1 MSSLEAEPPG
11 PPPWHPKRDPLSEY
25 AFDLIPIDSDV
36 RVRVALGSGVAPT
49 LAWAAL
55 ALESGLVVR
64 AVRAPEDDLGLVILE
79 VDGEAFRVGR
89 LPGGYEH
96 PVDEAHKRHGS
107 VPISLWAVEGGG
119 YVLDLCTGL
128 AR

>member
-1 MSSLEAEPPG
+1 MSSLEAESPS

-25 AFDLIPIDSDV
+25 AFDLIPIDPDV
-36 RVRVALGSGVAPT
+36 RVRVTLGSEVAPM
-49 LAWAAL
+49 LARAAR

-64 AVRAPEDDLGLVILE
+64 AVRAPQEDLGIVILE
-79 VDGEAFRVGR
+79 VDGETFRVGR
-89 LPGGYEH
+89 LPDGYEH
-96 PVDEAHKRHGS
+96 PVDEAHKRYGS

-119 YVLDLCTGL
+119 YVLDLRTGL